1 MKSFSLLIIALI
13 FCLGSCTAQTISS
26 NQSAVGVELNKFLAK
41 STKPAVIKF
50 YADWCSS
57 CKEFQ
62 PSFKKVSKS
71 MSSQVDFFELDIDQK
86 TNKALIKEL
95 KVSRIPETIFVNKA
109 RTSLTR
115 KLGVMSE
122 TDFVKKIEQLL
133 AH

>member
-1 MKSFSLLIIALI
+1 
-13 FCLGSCTAQTISS
+13 
-26 NQSAVGVELNKFLAK
+26 
-41 STKPAVIKF
+41 
-50 YADWCSS
+50 
-57 CKEFQ
+57 
-62 PSFKKVSKS
+62 